1 MDGSASAETH
11 ERSEAQ
17 RALLESERIHRVTL
31 SAISDAVF
39 VADDEGRLTYVCPNV
54 HVIFGHSRQEVWRMG
69 RIQRL
74 LGEGLFEPEQLDAQ
88 GELAN
93 IERRVTDCRQGEHV
107 LLVNIKRV
115 SIAGGTVLYS
125 CRDITERKA
134 VERQL
139 AQERHALADANTALR
154 GVLDR
159 IEEEKQRFG
168 EQVLH
173 NVQTILLP
181 LLEIVERSLS
191 PADRKYA
198 VLLRQ
203 NLDEIVSPFVSRLSR
218 EFASLTPAEV
228 RICSAIRSGRSSKE
242 IAAIEH
248 ICPATVKKHRE
259 NIRRKLGLCGADV
272 NLATYLRTFM
282 TEQAPA

>member
-1 MDGSASAETH
+1 M
-11 ERSEAQ
+11 
-17 RALLESERIHRVTL
+17 ESERVHRITL

-69 RIQRL
+69 RIERL
-74 LGEGLFEPEQLDAQ
+74 LGEGLFEPEQLDAR
-88 GELAN
+88 GELTN
-93 IERRVTDCRQGEHV
+93 IERSVTDRREARHV
-107 LLVNIKRV
+107 LLINIKRV

-139 AQERHALADANTALR
+139 AEERGALADANTALR

-168 EQVLH
+168 EQILH

-181 LLEIVERSLS
+181 LLEIVERSL
-191 PADRKYA
+191 PVDDRKYA

-228 RICSAIRSGRSSKE
+228 RICSAIRAGRSSKE

-259 NIRRKLGLCGADV
+259 NIRRKLGLCGSET

-282 TEQAPA
+282 TERAAG